1 MSSALS
7 PKFVELDLFNFWAL
21 KLCCNHGVIDESV
34 LRAIMDHLSNMPIDE
49 QIEKHS
55 NFKDR
60 KFKKIILDDYNRFVF
75 PDKIFAKSKSSAKS
89 NVSAKSKVSGE
100 GEGGGGGGEAALLT
114 TLSENEEM
122 VVEVGVDSA
131 DNNLFD
137 IDPILKPQF
146 IHAVVSAANVTDSD
160 FAHIIAI
167 NHSDMG
173 NQVVNEDSI
182 HSHNDDDDD
191 DDDDDDNDEEEEDG
205 HSGPV
210 FSNELV
216 EDSYIIEPVKEPK
229 EKLGKEKVV
238 KEKLVKEKVVKEKP
252 VKVPKEK
259 VVKEKPVKEPKEK
272 VVKEPKEKVVKVP
285 KEKVVK
291 EKVVKEK
298 VVKEKV
304 VKEKVVKV
312 PKEKVVKVPKEKVV
326 KEKAVKVPKEKVVK
340 EKAVKGKKKVAD
352 GPVVDVEVVDV
363 AAHTVQLA
371 HV

>member
-1 MSSALS
+1 
-7 PKFVELDLFNFWAL
+7 
-21 KLCCNHGVIDESV
+21 
-34 LRAIMDHLSNMPIDE
+34 MDHLSNMPIDE

-75 PDKIFAKSKSSAKS
+75 PDKNFAKSKSTAKSKVSVKS

-100 GEGGGGGGEAALLT
+100 GEGEGEGVEAALLT

-122 VVEVGVDSA
+122 VEVGVDSA

-160 FAHIIAI
+160 FAHIIAL
-167 NHSDMG
+167 NHMDME
-173 NQVVNEDSI
+173 NQVHHDADYTN
-182 HSHNDDDDD
+182 SHHDDDDD
-191 DDDDDDNDEEEEDG
+191 DDEEEEDG

-216 EDSYIIEPVKEPK
+216 EDSYIIHDDSVNNEKQVKEPK

-238 KEKLVKEKVVKEKP
+238 KEKLVKENAVKEKVVKEKP

-259 VVKEKPVKEPKEK
+259 VVKEK
-272 VVKEPKEKVVKVP
+272 VVKVP
-285 KEKVVK
+285 K

-326 KEKAVKVPKEKVVK
+326 KEKPVKVPKEKVVK
-340 EKAVKGKKKVAD
+340 EKPVRGKKKVAD

-363 AAHTVQLA
+363 AAHTVELA